1 MFFYIVL
8 PLIFM
13 IPFGIYIYI
22 FIRRILNLLMKD
34 KKIKQ
39 QKIISLVLTLLIM
52 IPALKVW
59 GTWAVVVFHIVI
71 IAWVVELIYFIIKK
85 FTNNS
90 FIKVTY
96 RSGIIPLLLTA
107 ILIVYGY
114 INIHNIIEKDYT
126 VYTNK
131 NIGSK
136 AYRVDFISDLHFG
149 TTMDN
154 ETLQKYCDKISET
167 NADIVILGGDIVD
180 ESTTL
185 KEMQD
190 AFKILSTIKSN
201 YGIYYVYGN
210 HDKSKYTI
218 DPNYTE
224 EELEEAIINSG
235 IKILAD
241 DIYEIN
247 DELCIIGRKDRSYA
261 NETRKSSQ
269 ELSKEVSDD
278 YYKIIVD
285 HEPCELKENSE
296 SGYDL
301 MISGHTHY
309 GQIWPIGQLMELFNI
324 NEMEYGYEKKDN
336 MDIIVSCGIGG
347 WGYPLRTEKHCEYVV
362 IDIVRK

>member
-13 IPFGIYIYI
+13 IPLGIYMYL
-22 FIRRILNLLMKD
+22 FIRRILGLLVRE

-39 QKIISLVLTLLIM
+39 QKIISLVLTLIVM

-71 IAWVVELIYFIIKK
+71 IAWIIELVYFIVKK
-85 FTNNS
+85 FTSNS
-90 FIKVTY
+90 VIKTIY
-96 RSGIIPLLLTA
+96 RSGVIPLLLTA
-107 ILIVYGY
+107 ILIGYGY
-114 INIHNIIEKDYT
+114 INVHNIIEKGYT

-131 NIGSK
+131 NIRSEG
-136 AYRVDFISDLHFG
+136 YRVDFISDLHFG
-149 TTMDN
+149 TTMNN
-154 ETLQKYCDKISET
+154 ETLQKYCNKISKS
-167 NADIVILGGDIVD
+167 NADVVILGGDIVD

-190 AFKILSTIKSN
+190 AFKILSTIKSK

-210 HDKSKYTI
+210 HDKSTYTVE
-218 DPNYTE
+218 PNYTE
-224 EELEEAIINSG
+224 EELEEAIISSG
-235 IKILAD
+235 VKILAD
-241 DIYEIN
+241 GIEEIN
-247 DELCIIGRKDRSYA
+247 DELCIIGRKDRSYE

-269 ELSKEVSDD
+269 ELSKEISDD

-301 MISGHTHY
+301 MLSGHTHY
-309 GQIWPIGQLMELFNI
+309 GQIWPLGRLMELFNI
-324 NEMEYGYEKKDN
+324 NEMEYGYKKKDD
-336 MDIIVSCGIGG
+336 MDVIVSCGIAG

-362 IDIVRK
+362 VDIVRG

>member
-13 IPFGIYIYI
+13 IPLGIYMYI
-22 FIRRILNLLMKD
+22 FIRRILDLLIKDRKIKKKKIINLL
-34 KKIKQ
+34 
-39 QKIISLVLTLLIM
+39 LTFIVM

-90 FIKVTY
+90 FIKVIY
-96 RSGIIPLLLTA
+96 RSGIIPLSLTA

-114 INIHNIIEKDYT
+114 INFYNIIEKDYT

-131 NIGSK
+131 NIISEG
-136 AYRVDFISDLHFG
+136 YRVSFISDLHFG
-149 TTMDN
+149 SKMNNDI
-154 ETLQKYCDKISET
+154 LQKYCDKISKT

-185 KEMQD
+185 NEMQE
-190 AFKILSTIKSN
+190 AFKILSTIKSK

-210 HDKSKYTI
+210 HDKSTYTV

-224 EELEEAIINSG
+224 EELEEAIIDSG

-247 DELCIIGRKDRSYA
+247 NEVCIIGRKDRSYV
-261 NETRKSSQ
+261 NESRKSSQ
-269 ELSKEVSDD
+269 ELSKEVSDE

-301 MISGHTHY
+301 MLSGHTHY
-309 GQIWPIGQLMELFNI
+309 GQIWPLGQLMELFNI
-324 NEMEYGYEKKDN
+324 NEIEYGYEKKDD
-336 MDIIVSCGIGG
+336 MDVIVSCGIAG

>member
-1 MFFYIVL
+1 
-8 PLIFM
+8 
-13 IPFGIYIYI
+13 
-22 FIRRILNLLMKD
+22 MKD

-241 DIYEIN
+241 DIYEKN
-247 DELCIIGRKDRSYA
+247 DELCIIGR
-261 NETRKSSQ
+261 
-269 ELSKEVSDD
+269 
-278 YYKIIVD
+278 
-285 HEPCELKENSE
+285 
-296 SGYDL
+296 
-301 MISGHTHY
+301 
-309 GQIWPIGQLMELFNI
+309 
-324 NEMEYGYEKKDN
+324 
-336 MDIIVSCGIGG
+336 
-347 WGYPLRTEKHCEYVV
+347 
-362 IDIVRK
+362 

>member
-8 PLIFM
+8 PVIFM

-154 ETLQKYCDKISET
+154 ETLQKYCDKIS
-167 NADIVILGGDIVD
+167 
-180 ESTTL
+180 
-185 KEMQD
+185 
-190 AFKILSTIKSN
+190 
-201 YGIYYVYGN
+201 
-210 HDKSKYTI
+210 
-218 DPNYTE
+218 
-224 EELEEAIINSG
+224 
-235 IKILAD
+235 
-241 DIYEIN
+241 
-247 DELCIIGRKDRSYA
+247 
-261 NETRKSSQ
+261 
-269 ELSKEVSDD
+269 
-278 YYKIIVD
+278 
-285 HEPCELKENSE
+285 
-296 SGYDL
+296 
-301 MISGHTHY
+301 
-309 GQIWPIGQLMELFNI
+309 
-324 NEMEYGYEKKDN
+324 
-336 MDIIVSCGIGG
+336 
-347 WGYPLRTEKHCEYVV
+347 
-362 IDIVRK
+362 

>member
-13 IPFGIYIYI
+13 IPLGIYMYF
-22 FIRRILNLLMKD
+22 FIRRILGLLMKS
-34 KKIKQ
+34 KKVKQ
-39 QKIISLVLTLLIM
+39 QKIISLVLTLIIM

-71 IAWVVELIYFIIKK
+71 IAWAVELVYFIVKE

-90 FIKVTY
+90 FIKVIY
-96 RSGIIPLLLTA
+96 RSGIIPLSLTA

-114 INIHNIIEKDYT
+114 INVNNIIEKDYT

-131 NIGSK
+131 NIRSEG
-136 AYRVDFISDLHFG
+136 YRVDFISDLHFG

-154 ETLQKYCDKISET
+154 ETLQKYCDKISKT
-167 NADIVILGGDIVD
+167 NADVVILGGDIVD

-185 KEMQD
+185 KQMQD

-201 YGIYYVYGN
+201 YGVYYVYGN
-210 HDKSKYTI
+210 HDKSTYTV

-247 DELCIIGRKDRSYA
+247 DELCIIGRKDRSYVD
-261 NETRKSSQ
+261 ETRK
-269 ELSKEVSDD
+269 
-278 YYKIIVD
+278 
-285 HEPCELKENSE
+285 
-296 SGYDL
+296 
-301 MISGHTHY
+301 
-309 GQIWPIGQLMELFNI
+309 
-324 NEMEYGYEKKDN
+324 
-336 MDIIVSCGIGG
+336 
-347 WGYPLRTEKHCEYVV
+347 
-362 IDIVRK
+362 